1 MDIATMRAAHE
12 VLAELAFEP
21 ALLSKGYAGRTLR
34 VDLSSGEL
42 RIEPVSEQ
50 MKALWIG
57 GKGFDLWLML
67 KEVRAGM
74 RWDDP
79 QNPLCFASGPLGGVT
94 SFSGA
99 GKTIV
104 TSLSPMT
111 DSVMDCNVGGYFG
124 PFLKF
129 AGFDALV
136 VTGRADDD
144 VIVVIDGDRGRVTIE
159 RAPLESVDAHVI
171 SEELAAMY
179 ATDELD
185 RRNVSVV
192 SAGRAAEHT
201 RMGVLNFSFWD
212 WRRRVARLKQ
222 AGRGGLGTVF
232 RHKRLKA
239 LAIKR
244 RAVNAAWSVEPS
256 PVAHLTTPA
265 KTPACSCARDEQA
278 EVRAII
284 ATWNDDPD
292 YVIEMMQDLQQRERH
307 ISKAALD
314 LLSAETGVPRAQL
327 YHIATF
333 YKAFSLEPRGETVI
347 QVCVGTACH
356 VKGAARIVDEFE
368 RSLGIPRGKTTPDGK
383 FTLEEVACLGA
394 CALAP
399 VVRVND
405 EVLGEVRVQDV
416 ERILAARREGGHH
429 A

>member
-1 MDIATMRAAHE
+1 MDTATMRAAHE

-34 VDLSSGEL
+34 IDLSSGDL
-42 RIEPVSEQ
+42 RILPVTEQ
-50 MKALWIG
+50 MKELWIG

-67 KEVRAGM
+67 QEVRAGM

-79 QNPLCFASGPLGGVT
+79 GNPLCFASGPLGGVT

-179 ATDELD
+179 AVDELD

-244 RAVNAAWSVEPS
+244 RAVSPAWSVEPS

-265 KTPACSCARDEQA
+265 TTTACTCARDEQA
-278 EVRAII
+278 ELRAII
-284 ATWNDDPD
+284 RKWNDDPD
-292 YVIEMMQDLQQRERH
+292 YVIEMMQDIQQRERH
-307 ISKAALD
+307 ISKAAID
-314 LLSAETGVPRAQL
+314 LLCAETGVPRAQL

-368 RSLGIPRGKTTPDGK
+368 RSLGVPRGKTTADGK

-416 ERILAARREGGHH
+416 ERILAAHREGGRHD
-429 A
+429 